1 MWLVLY
7 TYETEMLTLQPF
19 TMPGGVATRLTSV
32 CVPFH
37 RSLGVVLYELCTL
50 EHAFQGQVCVCVCT
64 CVCMSLCMVCASVCV
79 CCGVCVCGVCDVC
92 ISVCVCMLVNV

>member
-1 MWLVLY
+1 MWNDLGMWLVLY

-50 EHAFQGQVCVCVCT
+50 EHAFQGQVCVCMHVCVHEFVHGVCI
-64 CVCMSLCMVCASVCV
+64 CVCVLWGMCV
-79 CCGVCVCGVCDVC
+79 WCV
-92 ISVCVCMLVNV
+92 